1 MIPYKLRK
9 TSSENKEWSE
19 PRLLEKCKKYCSQ
32 AERCQHDVISLLNK
46 YSSNEQLKHSILNA
60 LIDENYVNET
70 RYCQAY
76 VHDKVAFQQWGR
88 SKIKQ
93 GLLLKHLPQDIVEN
107 TVENLNESEYFQ
119 NLKNIINKRADD
131 DPIRLK
137 KYLLQRGFT
146 YDDINRVLKD

>member
-1 MIPYKLRK
+1 M
-9 TSSENKEWSE
+9 
-19 PRLLEKCKKYCSQ
+19 
-32 AERCQHDVISLLNK
+32 
-46 YSSNEQLKHSILNA
+46 
-60 LIDENYVNET
+60 
-70 RYCQAY
+70 
-76 VHDKVAFQQWGR
+76 AFQQWGR